1 MSVIINII
9 NAFSD
14 FWGTYEG
21 GATLLVILVLL
32 FKLYVNRKATLIDYK
47 KMFVSIPSEIT
58 FLVVGF
64 LLSDLVTAA
73 SDADNGQN
81 NYNGILIALVVLVI
95 QIACEKEVNDKL
107 AGKLSLGVKLMILI
121 MYVSCIV
128 LYIWVLRGG
137 LSK

>member
-1 MSVIINII
+1 MRVIIDTI
-9 NAFSD
+9 NAFFD

-32 FKLYVNRKATLIDYK
+32 FKLYINRKATLIDYK

-58 FLVVGF
+58 FLVIGF
-64 LLSDLVTAA
+64 LLSDLVTTA
-73 SDADNGQN
+73 SDAVNGQN

-95 QIACEKEVNDKL
+95 QIACEKDVNDKL
-107 AGKLSLGVKLMILI
+107 AGKLSLGVKLIILI